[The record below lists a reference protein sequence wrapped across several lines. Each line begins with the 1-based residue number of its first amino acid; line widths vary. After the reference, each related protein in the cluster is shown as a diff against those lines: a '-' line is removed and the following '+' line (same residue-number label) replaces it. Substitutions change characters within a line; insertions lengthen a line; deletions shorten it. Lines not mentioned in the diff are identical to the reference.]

1 MMTEPYLTT
10 VLEEAEHVA
19 KQHDQVA
26 RTTDNQ
32 THEYLRYAV
41 LRVLEGE
48 SEHLPADWT
57 PIDGVTVGYGSDEA
71 MYDSWGSSEDWWE
84 TVPPQVACTRFR
96 VFFPDDHQTVPRDIV
111 DVMAALGAWRVWT
124 GSAAAC
130 GSYDHR
136 ERREVHYLWP
146 EGHPV
151 EELLHERLRGPA
163 EAVAPDG
170 GRTGDVRDRLVVDEN
185 AQSEDDLEPRTK
197 RAVAEAMDVS
207 LLSKGGRY
215 EVQSASGNRYEV
227 DVVDESCSCPDW
239 QQRSPE
245 GGCKHLRRV
254 DHEIKQGRV
263 PRPDG
268 RLPAE
273 LAK

>member
-1 MMTEPYLTT
+1 MTDDYLTT

-19 KQHDQVA
+19 EQHDQVA

-32 THEYLRYAV
+32 AHEYLRYAV
-41 LRVLEGE
+41 LRILEGQAD
-48 SEHLPADWT
+48 HLPTGWT
-57 PIDGVTVGYGSDEA
+57 PIDGVTVGYGSDDA
-71 MYDSWGSSEDWWE
+71 MFDSWSGSEDWWD
-84 TVPPQVACTRFR
+84 TVPPQEACTGFR
-96 VFFPDDHQTVPRDIV
+96 VFFPDDHQTVPRIIV
-111 DVMAALGAWRVWT
+111 DVMAALGAWRVWM

-136 ERREVHYLWP
+136 GRREVHYLWP

-151 EELLHERLRGPA
+151 EEVLHERLSGPA

-185 AQSEDDLEPRTK
+185 AQSKDDLEPRTK
-197 RAVAEAMDVS
+197 RAVAETMDVS

-215 EVQSASGNRYEV
+215 EVQSAPGNRYKV
-227 DVVDESCSCPDW
+227 DVIDESCTCPDW
-239 QQRSPE
+239 QQRSPK

-254 DHEIKQGRV
+254 DHEIKRVRV
-263 PRPDG
+263 PQPDG
-268 RLPAE
+268 RLPFP
-273 LAK
+273 

>member
-1 MMTEPYLTT
+1 MTEPYLSA
-10 VLEEAEHVA
+10 VLNEAERVA

-26 RTTDNQ
+26 RSTDDPA
-32 THEYLRYAV
+32 HEYLRYGV
-41 LRVLEGE
+41 LRLLEGE
-48 SEHLPADWT
+48 TDETVAEVPD
-57 PIDGVTVGYGSDEA
+57 IDGVTVGYGEDKA
-71 MYDSWGSSEDWWE
+71 MFDSWGSSEDWWE
-84 TVPPQVACTRFR
+84 TVPPQEACTRFR

-111 DVMAALGAWRVWT
+111 DVMAALGSWRVWT
-124 GSAAAC
+124 GCAAAC

-151 EELLHERLRGPA
+151 EKVLHERLSGPA

-170 GRTGDVRDRLVVDEN
+170 GRTGDVRDRMVVNEN
-185 AQSEDDLEPRTK
+185 AESEDDLEPRTK

-227 DVVDESCSCPDW
+227 DVVDESCTCPDW

-245 GGCKHLRRV
+245 DGCKHLRRV
-254 DHEIKQGRV
+254 DHEIKRGRV

-268 RLPAE
+268 RLPAD
-273 LAK
+273 AN

>member
-1 MMTEPYLTT
+1 MENPSG
-10 VLEEAEHVA
+10 
-19 KQHDQVA
+19 QSA
-26 RTTDNQ
+26 R
-32 THEYLRYAV
+32 RAV
-41 LRVLEGE
+41 RRVLSGRYSSRASIVVVEE
-48 SEHLPADWT
+48 
-57 PIDGVTVGYGSDEA
+57 VTKLS
-71 MYDSWGSSEDWWE
+71 
-84 TVPPQVACTRFR
+84 
-96 VFFPDDHQTVPRDIV
+96 
-111 DVMAALGAWRVWT
+111 
-124 GSAAAC
+124 
-130 GSYDHR
+130 

-151 EELLHERLRGPA
+151 EEALHERLSGPA

-170 GRTGDVRDRLVVDEN
+170 GRTGDVRDRLVVGEN
-185 AQSEDDLEPRTK
+185 AQSKDNLEPRTK

-227 DVVDESCSCPDW
+227 DVIKESCTCPDW

-254 DHEIKQGRV
+254 DHEIKRGRV

-268 RLPAE
+268 RLPSP
-273 LAK
+273 